1 MNRSSEESTKK
12 VASFEPREQIMDTQ
26 MKTSSSYIDKMA
38 PEDMTSKEYYLDST
52 AHFAVHEE
60 LLKDEIRTKTFRN
73 AIINNRHLFK
83 DKVVLNIGCGIG
95 IFSLFAAKAGAKM
108 VIAVEKSNVIEYTKK
123 IIRANR
129 YDKVIKVIKGKI
141 EEIELPEGI
150 QQVDIIIAEWMGYSL
165 FYDSIIQSVIYA
177 RDKYLKPDGI
187 IFPDRATMYMVG
199 IEDREYKEDK
209 VEWWSSVY
217 GYNMGCLKNY
227 VMREP
232 LVDTVDKRQI
242 CTDHFPI
249 KTFDLKTM
257 TINDIGIDAK
267 FRLRASRDDYLHA
280 FVTYFVAEFT
290 ACTQRTVINTAPG
303 AGYTHWKQTVFYFP
317 DYATLKQDEV
327 VEGTFSCKVNL
338 ENTKKL
344 NFDIDFQ
351 FNGQIASLH
360 SKNQYFMKVSILFAV
375 EQKFKIVCYFTNWA
389 MKRPGGG
396 SMTPEDIDPCLC
408 THVIY
413 AFSEMD
419 NNQLTPMEK
428 HDLKDGSQPG
438 FFERFN
444 AWKSVNKNLKTLLA
458 VGGWDMGMKDFAGI
472 VKSEKTMKKF
482 AESTVKYLRKHKF
495 DGLDLDFEY
504 PGVDWRDSPKED
516 KQKFTKMCEV
526 LYATFEKEAETSGN
540 ERLLLTAAV
549 SAAKV
554 NIDKAYEVDKLV
566 PVMDWFNLM
575 TYDFHGAWDQ
585 NRAHHSSL
593 NSKDNEKDDTMYI
606 DFAVKYYQKLGMP
619 PSKIMLGIGTYG
631 RGDTSAMPYTGFK
644 GESGFVAYYES
655 CIQIVCEKMKET
667 WDAKQLVPYI
677 AGPYNQPKAGVENV
691 RSMKY
696 KANYIKQNNLGGA
709 MIWTLDMDDFRG
721 QFCCQGK
728 FPLIKTIKAVL
739 HGQVKL
745 LPKEKICASCP
756 TKEYKDFKPQTQP
769 QTTEKTTK
777 KPKKSKRDADTPTP
791 EDVCE
796 ELKDGQWPDPSDCKS
811 YFLCRGVGS
820 QWGEQKREVCYTG
833 AYFDPNEKTCKWIGL
848 DKLNCEEL
856 VEGYENPVAGVTRS
870 SNKGDDDDDDTDDD
884 DSPSDAGTTKSKKE
898 SKGSSSSKS
907 ISILSRTTSEFETC
921 TQEKAVEFDP
931 VQDPVNESRRIHEQI
946 SQEYCLVD
954 YPSAYRYQQQRRLH
968 EYPSISEQSPPS
980 YSNTIEQTGRQQ
992 LPLFS
997 SIRTIPSTTYGYQN
1011 SPVVTPSIYTAKPPT
1026 YAEIF
1031 LTSN

>member
-1 MNRSSEESTKK
+1 MSKPSEASAKK
-12 VASFEPREQIMDTQ
+12 VACFEPREQKMDAQ
-26 MKTSSSYIDKMA
+26 KANGSVDLDKMA
-38 PEDMTSKEYYLDST
+38 PEDMTSKEYYLDSS

-60 LLKDEIRTKTFRN
+60 LLKDDIRTKTFRN

-83 DKVVLNIGCGIG
+83 DKIVLDIGCGVG

-108 VIAVEKSNVIEYTKK
+108 VIAVEKSNVIEYAKR

-129 YDKVIKVIKGKI
+129 YDKIIKFVKGKV
-141 EEIELPEGI
+141 EDVELPEGVK
-150 QQVDIIIAEWMGYSL
+150 QVDVIIAEWMGYSL
-165 FYDSIIQSVIYA
+165 FYDSNIQSVIYA

-187 IFPDRATMYMVG
+187 MFPDRATLYMVG
-199 IEDREYKEDK
+199 IEDRDYKEDK
-209 VEWWSSVY
+209 VEWWSNVH
-217 GYNMGCLKNY
+217 GYNMSCVKNY

-232 LVDTVDKRQI
+232 LVDTVDKRQL
-242 CTDHFPI
+242 CTDHFPL
-249 KTFDLKTM
+249 KAFDLKTM
-257 TINDIGIDAK
+257 TINDIDVDAK
-267 FRLRASRDDYLHA
+267 FRLTALRDDYIHA
-280 FVTYFVAEFT
+280 FVIYFVAEFT
-290 ACTQRTVINTAPG
+290 ACPQRTVISTAPG

-317 DYATLKQDEV
+317 DYVTIKCNEV
-327 VEGTFSCKVNL
+327 LEGTYYCKVNL

-344 NFDIDFQ
+344 SFGIDFQ
-351 FNGQIASLH
+351 FNGQLSSLQ
-360 SKNQYFMKVSILFAV
+360 SNNQYFMKAV
-375 EQKFKIVCYFTNWA
+375 
-389 MKRPGGG
+389 KRPGGG
-396 SMTPEDIDPCLC
+396 SMAPEDIDPCLC

-419 NNQLTPMEK
+419 NNQLMPMEK

-482 AESTVKYLRKHKF
+482 AESAIKYLRKHKF

-516 KQKFTKMCEV
+516 KQKFTKMCEI
-526 LYATFEKEAETSGN
+526 LYATFEKEAEASGN

-549 SAAKV
+549 AAAKV

-575 TYDFHGAWDQ
+575 TYDFHGSWDQ

-593 NSKDNEKDDTMYI
+593 NSKDDEKDDTMYI
-606 DFAVKYYQKLGMP
+606 DFAVKYFQKLGMP
-619 PSKIMLGIGTYG
+619 ASKMMLGVGTYG
-631 RGDTSAMPYTGFK
+631 RGDTPAMPYTGFK
-644 GESGFVAYYES
+644 GETGFVAYYES
-655 CIQIVCEKMKET
+655 CVQIVCEKMKET

-696 KANYIKQNNLGGA
+696 KANYIKKNNLGGA

-739 HGQVKL
+739 HGQLKL
-745 LPKEKICASCP
+745 LPKEKICSTCP
-756 TKEYKDFKPQTQP
+756 TKEYKNFKPEIQP

-777 KPKKSKRDADTPTP
+777 KPKKSKRDADAPSP
-791 EDVCE
+791 QDVCE
-796 ELKDGQWPDPSDCKS
+796 ELKDGQWPDPTDCKS
-811 YFLCRGVGS
+811 YYLCRGVGS

-833 AYFDPNEKTCKWIGL
+833 AYFDPNEKTCKWVGM

-870 SNKGDDDDDDTDDD
+870 TDEAGDNADDDDDGGDDDDG
-884 DSPSDAGTTKSKKE
+884 PSDGAASKKKKTKSPPT
-898 SKGSSSSKS
+898 KS
-907 ISILSRTTSEFETC
+907 ISILSRTTSEFDTC
-921 TQEKAVEFDP
+921 TVEKPVEFDP
-931 VQDPVNESRRIHEQI
+931 VQGNKYIPFF
-946 SQEYCLVD
+946 
-954 YPSAYRYQQQRRLH
+954 PSGMTRF
-968 EYPSISEQSPPS
+968 IC
-980 YSNTIEQTGRQQ
+980 YS
-992 LPLFS
+992 LL
-997 SIRTIPSTTYGYQN
+997 
-1011 SPVVTPSIYTAKPPT
+1011 
-1026 YAEIF
+1026 
-1031 LTSN
+1031 

>member
-1 MNRSSEESTKK
+1 MSKSSEVSTKK
-12 VASFEPREQIMDTQ
+12 VACFEPREQAMDTQ
-26 MKTSSSYIDKMA
+26 KKNGTDDLDKLA
-38 PEDMTSKEYYLDST
+38 PEDMTSKEYYLDSS

-83 DKVVLNIGCGIG
+83 DKIVLDIGCGVG

-108 VIAVEKSNVIEYTKK
+108 VIAVEKSNVIEYAKK

-141 EEIELPEGI
+141 EDIELPEGI
-150 QQVDIIIAEWMGYSL
+150 QQVDVIIAEWMGYSL

-177 RDKYLKPDGI
+177 RDKYLKPGGV
-187 IFPDRATMYMVG
+187 IFPDRATMYLVG
-199 IEDREYKEDK
+199 IEDRDYKEDK
-209 VEWWSSVY
+209 VEWWSNVY
-217 GYNMGCLKNY
+217 GYNMSCLKNY

-242 CTDHFPI
+242 CTDHFPL
-249 KTFDLKTM
+249 KTIDLKTM
-257 TINDIGIDAK
+257 TIDDINIDSK
-267 FRLRASRDDYLHA
+267 FRLTALRDDYVHA

-290 ACTQRTVINTAPG
+290 ACSQRTVINTAPG

-317 DYATLKQDEV
+317 DYATIKHDEAL
-327 VEGTFSCKVNL
+327 EGTYYCKVNL

-344 NFDIDFQ
+344 EFGIDFQ
-351 FNGQIASLH
+351 FNGQLSSLET
-360 SKNQYFMKVSILFAV
+360 V
-375 EQKFKIVCYFTNWA
+375 
-389 MKRPGGG
+389 KRPGGG

-428 HDLKDGSQPG
+428 HDLKDGNQPG

-482 AESTVKYLRKHKF
+482 ADSAVKYLRKHKF

-516 KQKFTKMCEV
+516 KQRFTKMCEV
-526 LYATFEKEAETSGN
+526 LYTTFEKEAETTGN

-549 SAAKV
+549 AAAKV

-566 PVMDWFNLM
+566 PVIDWFNLM
-575 TYDFHGAWDQ
+575 TYDFHGSWDQ

-593 NSKDNEKDDTMYI
+593 NSKDDEKDDTMYT
-606 DFAVKYYQKLGMP
+606 DFAVKYFQKLGMP
-619 PSKIMLGIGTYG
+619 TNKMMLGVGTYG
-631 RGDTSAMPYTGFK
+631 RGDTPAMPYTGFK

-696 KANYIKQNNLGGA
+696 KANYIKKNNLGGA

-739 HGQVKL
+739 HGQLKL
-745 LPKEKICASCP
+745 LPKEKICSTCP
-756 TKEYKDFKPQTQP
+756 TKEYKNFKPETQP

-777 KPKKSKRDADTPTP
+777 KPKKSKRDADTPSP
-791 EDVCE
+791 QDVCE

-811 YFLCRGVGS
+811 YYLCRGVGS

-833 AYFDPNEKTCKWIGL
+833 AYFDPNEKTCKWVGM

-870 SNKGDDDDDDTDDD
+870 TDEPEDDDDGADDDDT
-884 DSPSDAGTTKSKKE
+884 STDAGASSKKKKTKAP
-898 SKGSSSSKS
+898 STKS

-921 TQEKAVEFDP
+921 AAEKPVEFDP
-931 VQDPVNESRRIHEQI
+931 VQGSSFVCHHLHERVPQDNYI
-946 SQEYCLVD
+946 ID
-954 YPSAYRYQQQRRLH
+954 FPRTNRYQQQWRLR
-968 EYPSISEQSPPS
+968 EPPPVFEESSPS
-980 YSNTIEQTGRQQ
+980 YDISVNQIGRQQ
-992 LPLFS
+992 LPVFT
-997 SIRTIPSTTYGYQN
+997 SIRTTPLTTNVQQSSPTRTSSGHATMPPS
-1011 SPVVTPSIYTAKPPT
+1011 

-1031 LTSN
+1031 LTPYTLTNR

>member
-1 MNRSSEESTKK
+1 MSKSSEVSTKK
-12 VASFEPREQIMDTQ
+12 VACFEPREQAMDTQ
-26 MKTSSSYIDKMA
+26 KKNGTDDLDKLA
-38 PEDMTSKEYYLDST
+38 PEDMTSKEYYLDSS

-83 DKVVLNIGCGIG
+83 DKIVLDIGCGVG

-108 VIAVEKSNVIEYTKK
+108 VIAVEKSNVIEYAKK

-141 EEIELPEGI
+141 EDIELPEGI
-150 QQVDIIIAEWMGYSL
+150 QQVDVIIAEWMGYSL

-177 RDKYLKPDGI
+177 RDKYLKPGGV
-187 IFPDRATMYMVG
+187 IFPDRATMYLVG
-199 IEDREYKEDK
+199 IEDRDYKEDK
-209 VEWWSSVY
+209 VEWWSNVY
-217 GYNMGCLKNY
+217 GYNMSCLKNY

-242 CTDHFPI
+242 CTDHFPL
-249 KTFDLKTM
+249 KTIDLKTM
-257 TINDIGIDAK
+257 TIDDINIDSK
-267 FRLRASRDDYLHA
+267 FRLTALRDDYVHA

-290 ACTQRTVINTAPG
+290 ACSQRTVINTAPG

-317 DYATLKQDEV
+317 DYATIKRDEAL
-327 VEGTFSCKVNL
+327 EGTYYCKVNL

-344 NFDIDFQ
+344 EFGIDFQ
-351 FNGQIASLH
+351 FNGQLSSLEI
-360 SKNQYFMKVSILFAV
+360 SLLLAA
-375 EQKFKIVCYFTNWA
+375 EEKFKIVCYFANWA
-389 MKRPGGG
+389 VKRPGGG

-428 HDLKDGSQPG
+428 HDLKDGNQPG

-482 AESTVKYLRKHKF
+482 ADSAVKYLRKHKF

-516 KQKFTKMCEV
+516 KQRFTKMCEV
-526 LYATFEKEAETSGN
+526 LYTTFEKEAETTGN

-549 SAAKV
+549 AAAKV

-566 PVMDWFNLM
+566 PVIDWFNLM
-575 TYDFHGAWDQ
+575 TYDFHGSWDQ

-593 NSKDNEKDDTMYI
+593 NSKDDEKDDTMYT
-606 DFAVKYYQKLGMP
+606 DFAVKYFQKLGMP
-619 PSKIMLGIGTYG
+619 TNKMMLGVGTYG
-631 RGDTSAMPYTGFK
+631 RGDTPAMPYTGFK

-696 KANYIKQNNLGGA
+696 KANYIKKNNLGGA

-739 HGQVKL
+739 HGQLKL
-745 LPKEKICASCP
+745 LPKEKICSTCP
-756 TKEYKDFKPQTQP
+756 TKEYKNFKPETQP

-777 KPKKSKRDADTPTP
+777 KPKKSKRDADTPSP
-791 EDVCE
+791 QDVCE

-811 YFLCRGVGS
+811 YYLCRGVGS

-833 AYFDPNEKTCKWIGL
+833 AYFDPNEKTCKWVGM

-870 SNKGDDDDDDTDDD
+870 TDEPEDDDDGADDDDT
-884 DSPSDAGTTKSKKE
+884 STDAGASSKKKKTKAP
-898 SKGSSSSKS
+898 STKS

-921 TQEKAVEFDP
+921 AAEKPVEFDP
-931 VQDPVNESRRIHEQI
+931 VQGSSFVCHHLHERVPQDNYI
-946 SQEYCLVD
+946 ID
-954 YPSAYRYQQQRRLH
+954 FPRTNRYQQQWRLR
-968 EYPSISEQSPPS
+968 EPPPVFEESSPS
-980 YSNTIEQTGRQQ
+980 YDISVNQIGRQQ
-992 LPLFS
+992 LPVFT
-997 SIRTIPSTTYGYQN
+997 SIRTTPLTTNVQQSSPTRTSSGHATMPPS
-1011 SPVVTPSIYTAKPPT
+1011 

-1031 LTSN
+1031 LTPYTLTNR